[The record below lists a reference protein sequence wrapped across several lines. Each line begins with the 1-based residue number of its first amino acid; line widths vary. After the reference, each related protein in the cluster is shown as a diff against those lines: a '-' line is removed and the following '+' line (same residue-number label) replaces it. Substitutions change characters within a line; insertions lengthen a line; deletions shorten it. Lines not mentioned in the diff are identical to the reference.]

1 MSESKGQ
8 IIINK
13 LKNRTDDFGCSS
25 RREREANRDVC
36 IYIEGAS
43 ERATMKCAEIVSPKK
58 IMELVP
64 LAKAIAIGV
73 GAIGPA
79 IGIGMIGARAMEAI
93 GRNPEAAGKILVPM
107 LIASAFAEAI
117 AIYALVI
124 AFSL

>member
-1 MSESKGQ
+1 
-8 IIINK
+8 
-13 LKNRTDDFGCSS
+13 
-25 RREREANRDVC
+25 
-36 IYIEGAS
+36 
-43 ERATMKCAEIVSPKK
+43 
-58 IMELVP
+58 MELVP